1 MKRLVA
7 FGLTFGVAAL
17 TFVACGDDSTDPP
30 SPVEGVRVIFDLTV
44 DLASQDH
51 FFDAPYPLDTRLS
64 PDGHPQLAGFPNPT
78 GSVIVGGLVSNAAES
93 RGFPVIPV
101 VFFRFDGPVAPQ
113 DGLTTL
119 PGEPSSS
126 IHLIDVDESSPDY
139 GKLIP
144 IVAKTLEVDPR
155 YTPENVLAV
164 APRPGFILRPNTRYG
179 VAVMDSLGDVE
190 GELLATSPLLER
202 IKIGKTEG
210 AAEETLTETMAPL
223 WPALEA
229 AGVDP
234 PRVVAATVFTTGDVV
249 AELAAIGDQVLA
261 DHDVT
266 IEGLALDPTED
277 YPELCVLRGTISM
290 PQFQKGTQPFDT
302 EGRFEFA
309 DGKLVQQGTL
319 DVPAAVV
326 IPKRTMPVG
335 GYPLILN
342 VHGSGGY
349 SIAMVRPVGDDGT
362 PGAPIGPAFPHAA
375 KNIATAGIAM
385 PVNPERLPGAS
396 EIEYLNVDNFGA
408 MRDTFRQGTIEARLF
423 LEALTRL
430 EIPPATLSACAGAA
444 LPAGETAFR
453 FDPDRLVVMGQSMG
467 GMYTNFLAAT
477 EPALKAA
484 VPTGAGGHWT
494 YFIMLTPLE
503 GGAYPGQLQIV
514 LQSGPLSFFHPL
526 FAIGA
531 AGLEAADPMVYM
543 PRVARR
549 PLDGHPVRPVY
560 EPVAIG
566 DSYFPTEIYDAAA
579 LAYGHRQAGEEVWPT
594 MQATLALVGLE
605 GVSPFPIT
613 QNVTSETGED
623 YTGVVAQF
631 EGDGTYDPHAIY
643 SHRDDVKRQYSCFL
657 DSFFATGIATVPPLS
672 DDWAAPCP

>member
-1 MKRLVA
+1 MKKVVALALTLGVGALA
-7 FGLTFGVAAL
+7 FG
-17 TFVACGDDSTDPP
+17 ACGDDSSGPT
-30 SPVEGVRVIFDLTV
+30 PVEGVQVIFDLTV
-44 DLASQDH
+44 DLESQDH

-64 PDGHPQLAGFPNPT
+64 ADGHPQLAGFPNPT

-101 VFFRFDGPVAPQ
+101 VFFRFDGAIAPQ

-119 PGEPSSS
+119 PVGPSSS
-126 IHLIDVDESSPDY
+126 IHLIDADESSPDY

-144 IVAKTLEVDPR
+144 VVAKTLEVDPR
-155 YTPENVLAV
+155 YTPENVLGV

-179 VAVMDSLGDVE
+179 VAVMDGLADAG
-190 GELLATSPLLER
+190 GELLAPSSLLER
-202 IKIGKTEG
+202 VKIGKTEG
-210 AAEETLTETMAPL
+210 AAEATLAEVMAPL
-223 WPALEA
+223 WPALEG

-234 PRVVAATVFTTGDVV
+234 GRVVAATVFTTGDVV
-249 AELAAIGDQVLA
+249 AELAAIGDQVLE
-261 DHDVT
+261 DRDVT
-266 IEGLALDPTED
+266 IEGLALDATED
-277 YPELCVLRGTISM
+277 YPELCVLRGTVTM
-290 PQFQKGTQPFDT
+290 PQFQKGTPPFDT

-309 DGKLVQQGTL
+309 DGKLVEQGTL
-319 DVPAAVV
+319 DVPAVVV
-326 IPKRTMPVG
+326 IPKRTMPTG
-335 GYPLILN
+335 GFPLILN
-342 VHGSGGY
+342 VHGSGGF
-349 SIAMVRPVGDDGT
+349 SIAMVRPVGDDGM
-362 PGAPIGPAFPHAA
+362 PGDPIGPAFPHAV

-423 LEALTRL
+423 LEALTQL
-430 EIPPATLSACAGAA
+430 EIPPETLASCTGAA

-453 FDPDRLVVMGQSMG
+453 FDPDELVVMGQSMG

-477 EPALKAA
+477 DPTLKAA

-579 LAYGHRQAGEEVWPT
+579 LAYGHRQAGEEVWST
-594 MQATLALVGLE
+594 MQDALALVGLE
-605 GVSPFPIT
+605 GVTPFPIS

-643 SHRDDVKRQYSCFL
+643 VQRDDVKRQYSCFL
-657 DSFFATGIATVPPLS
+657 DSFFTSGVATVPPLS